1 MDLLLQGLG
10 VLFGHWYNIAAIFGG
25 VAIGIA
31 VGALPG
37 LGPVAVIAVALP
49 FTYLMN
55 PLEAMMLLLGIYIGG
70 IYGGSI
76 TGILLNSPGTPNSA
90 ATVLDGY
97 PMAKQGKAQKAL
109 KMALMG
115 SVFGGL
121 LSALGL
127 LFIAPLLAR
136 VALKFGPPEYFSIII
151 FSLTIIGSVSGKSLL
166 KGLISGTG
174 GLLLSTIG
182 LCPISGTSRF
192 NFGYINLASGLSI
205 IAMCI
210 GIFALSEV
218 MFQAESAIRYK
229 GRTAFLEHSER
240 RADQRVSFAEFIQM
254 KWLLLR
260 SAIIGMSIGTLP
272 GIGAVTAA
280 FISYGA
286 ATRSSKNPEK
296 FGKGALEGVAAAET
310 ANNAVTG
317 AALIPLLVLGI
328 PGDVV
333 TAVLLGAL
341 IIHGLVPGPELF
353 QTQGPTLYGLIF
365 GLLVANI
372 VMLLIGRLFI
382 KFSGFVT
389 KASRHVV
396 FPVTVILCIVGTYAI
411 NSNFFDLAV
420 MFIFAVLGYFMRKAN
435 FPIPPLIIAFILGP
449 MAEINLRQ
457 ALIISDGSLHIFIQS
472 PIALV
477 FLVLTLLSVAG
488 VIYRRSK
495 DSG

>member
-1 MDLLLQGLG
+1 MDLLLQGLT
-10 VLFGHWYNIAAIFGG
+10 VLFGHWYNIVAIFGG
-25 VAIGIA
+25 VAVGII

-37 LGPVAVIAVALP
+37 LGPVAVIAIALP
-49 FTYLMN
+49 FTYLMGS
-55 PLEAMMLLLGIYIGG
+55 LEAMMLLLGIYIGG

-90 ATVLDGY
+90 ATLFDGY
-97 PMAKQGKAQKAL
+97 PMAQQGKAQKAL
-109 KMALMG
+109 KMALFG
-115 SVFGGL
+115 SVTGGI

-127 LFIAPLLAR
+127 LLIAPLLAKI
-136 VALKFGPPEYFSIII
+136 ALKFGPPEYFAIIV

-166 KGLISGTG
+166 KGLICATI

-192 NFGYINLASGLSI
+192 CFDNINLSSGLSI
-205 IAMCI
+205 IAMLI

-218 MFQAESAIRYK
+218 MFQAEKAIRQK
-229 GRTAFLEHSER
+229 GGEAFLTESNKRE
-240 RADQRVSFAEFIQM
+240 DQRVSLKEFIHM

-260 SAIIGMSIGTLP
+260 SSAIGMSIGTLP

-286 ATRSSKNPEK
+286 AVRAAKEPER

-333 TAVLLGAL
+333 TAILLGAL
-341 IIHGLVPGPELF
+341 IIHGMVPGPELF
-353 QTQGPTLYGLIF
+353 QTQGPTMFGLIL
-365 GLLVANI
+365 GLLVGNF
-372 VMLLIGRLFI
+372 VMLLVGRLFI
-382 KFSGFVT
+382 KFGGLVT
-389 KASRHVV
+389 KAARHVV
-396 FPVTVILCIVGTYAI
+396 FPVTVTLCIVGTYAI
-411 NSNFFDLAV
+411 NSSFFDLEI
-420 MFIFAVLGYFMRKAN
+420 MFIFGIIGYFMRKWG

-457 ALIISDGSLHIFIQS
+457 ALIISDGSMRIFLVS
-472 PIALV
+472 PISLA
-477 FLVLTLLSVAG
+477 FLILTFLSIAG
-488 VIYRRSK
+488 VIYRKAKER
-495 DSG
+495 